1 MTAVLDTLG
10 VTLLVLL
17 MAAGFV
23 LIAMFSLAAGVCYTV
38 GWLFRSASERIERWM
53 GL

>member
-1 MTAVLDTLG
+1 MRAAFDTVG

-38 GWLFRSASERIERWM
+38 GWLFRSASERIEQWVGM
-53 GL
+53 